1 MNIWSRTLVAFENA
15 RGVLFFSNMIK
26 LKSDSRLISLWP
38 MVDGMK
44 EKMIKLQMVTASG
57 GRILYFRKSAESQWL
72 RLLRE
77 LRLIC

>member
-1 MNIWSRTLVAFENA
+1 
-15 RGVLFFSNMIK
+15 MIK

-44 EKMIKLQMVTASG
+44 EKMNKLVIVTASG

-72 RLLRE
+72 WLLRE
-77 LRLIC
+77 SHLIC

>member
-1 MNIWSRTLVAFENA
+1 MVSRVLGSEPLTQL
-15 RGVLFFSNMIK
+15 GVLFFFNMIK

-44 EKMIKLQMVTASG
+44 EKMNKLVIVTASG

-72 RLLRE
+72 WLLRE
-77 LRLIC
+77 SHLIC